1 MQKIQTGTGCV
12 ARRDV
17 HVVESWLDFQF
28 MPKEVDNYRTE
39 MLTVDVDGL
48 AKIVLK
54 EKQTE
59 DDQTAAF
66 SECDWILLDII
77 WIAACPKWDNF
88 VYALYAL

>member
-1 MQKIQTGTGCV
+1 MTKENSTEKSLTEINCTIMQKIQTGTGCV

-54 EKQTE
+54 EK
-59 DDQTAAF
+59 
-66 SECDWILLDII
+66 
-77 WIAACPKWDNF
+77 
-88 VYALYAL
+88 